1 VSDEDTELREGRWV
15 VRELFR
21 DGPLVDGRPAGKP
34 VARWRRRLQR
44 LLVSQGEREEA
55 ELERL
60 LGQQPAV
67 SRPNV
72 AAVVSPKGGVGKT
85 TCAFVI
91 GNLLADRLR
100 LRVVAVDA
108 NPDFGTLAALAPD
121 RLRSTRSLADLLT
134 DIEQIETAAQL
145 RSYVSALPSGLHLLG
160 APADA
165 EVMARLG
172 PEAYGE
178 LLALLGI
185 FYELVLLDLGTGVA
199 GRLAEFAIARA
210 DQVVLVTTPEWV
222 TSAAVSAA
230 LEHVEHERTTVACN
244 KFYARG
250 PGDVRELERLLRER
264 RLHRSVAIRY
274 DDQLA
279 TMLDTATYHLDAL
292 ERTTRMTIKRLGLAV
307 AEQLV

>member
-1 VSDEDTELREGRWV
+1 VSDEDTELREGRWL
-15 VRELFR
+15 VRELLR
-21 DGPLVDGRPAGKP
+21 GGPLVDGRPAGRP
-34 VARWRRRLQR
+34 TARWRRRVQR
-44 LLVSQGEREEA
+44 LLVSRGEREEA
-55 ELERL
+55 ELEGL

-72 AAVVSPKGGVGKT
+72 AAVISPKGGVGKT
-85 TCAFVI
+85 TCAFTI
-91 GNLLADRLR
+91 GSLLADRLR

-121 RLRSTRSLADLLT
+121 RLRSERSLADLLT

-199 GRLAEFAIARA
+199 GRLAQFAIARA

-222 TSAAVSAA
+222 TSAAVIAA

-279 TMLDTATYHLDAL
+279 TMLDTATYQLEAL

>member
-1 VSDEDTELREGRWV
+1 VSDEDTELGEARWL

-21 DGPLVDGRPAGKP
+21 GGPLVDGRPAGKP
-34 VARWRRRLQR
+34 TARWRSRLQR
-44 LLVSQGEREEA
+44 LLVSRGEREEA

-60 LGQQPAV
+60 LGQRPAV

-72 AAVVSPKGGVGKT
+72 AAVVSPKGGAGKT
-85 TCAFVI
+85 TSAFAI

-108 NPDFGTLAALAPD
+108 NPDFGTLATLAPD
-121 RLRSTRSLADLLT
+121 RLRSERSLADLLT
-134 DIEQIETAAQL
+134 DIERIETAAQL

-165 EVMARLG
+165 DVMARLG

-178 LLALLGI
+178 LLALLGT

-199 GRLAEFAIARA
+199 GRLAQFAIARA

-222 TSAAVSAA
+222 TSAAVLAA
-230 LEHVEHERTTVACN
+230 LEHLEHDRTTVACN

-250 PGDVRELERLLRER
+250 PGDVRELERRLRER
-264 RLHRSVAIRY
+264 RLHRSIAIPY

-279 TMLDTATYHLDAL
+279 AMLDTATYELDAL
-292 ERTTRMTIKRLGLAV
+292 ERTSRMAIKRLGLAV
-307 AEQLV
+307 AEQLA

>member
-1 VSDEDTELREGRWV
+1 VSGEDSELREARWL

-34 VARWRRRLQR
+34 TARWRRRLQR
-44 LLVSQGEREEA
+44 LLVSSGEREEA
-55 ELERL
+55 ELEGV
-60 LGQQPAV
+60 LGQQPPV
-67 SRPNV
+67 GRPNV
-72 AAVVSPKGGVGKT
+72 AAVISPKGGVGKT
-85 TCAFVI
+85 TSAFVI

-121 RLRSTRSLADLLT
+121 RLRSERSLADLLT
-134 DIEQIETAAQL
+134 DIERIETAAQL

-165 EVMARLG
+165 DVMARLG

-178 LLALLGI
+178 LLALLRT

-199 GRLAEFAIARA
+199 GRLAQFAIARA

-222 TSAAVSAA
+222 TSAAVLAA
-230 LEHVEHERTTVACN
+230 LEHLEHERTTVACN
-244 KFYARG
+244 KFHARG
-250 PGDVRELERLLRER
+250 PGDVRELERRLRER
-264 RLHRSVAIRY
+264 RLHRSVAIPY

-279 TMLDTATYHLDAL
+279 AMLDTATYELDAL
-292 ERTTRMTIKRLGLAV
+292 ERTSRMAIKRLGLAV
-307 AEQLV
+307 AEQLA